1 MKNSNSIISLLA
13 SAFLLQA
20 CNAGPETP
28 RPIAHTPQAT
38 SSPQSSNSSVSAR
51 DSEYIGLLQVLS
63 QRSPEQEAQQ
73 AAARG
78 DRSIM
83 GYYAGR
89 AGLKLPGLS
98 PEQQAVQKCTL
109 KTLDGLGD
117 VIYGDNH
124 LKYRVALRKFAGRY
138 NLAMLPNCL

>member
-1 MKNSNSIISLLA
+1 MKNSHSLIGIITTAL
-13 SAFLLQA
+13 LLQA

-38 SSPQSSNSSVSAR
+38 SSPQPMNENITSKDREYVS
-51 DSEYIGLLQVLS
+51 LLQGLS
-63 QRSPEQEAQQ
+63 QRNPEQEAQQ
-73 AAARG
+73 ATARG
-78 DRSIM
+78 ERSIL

-89 AGLKLPGLS
+89 GGLKLPGLT
-98 PEQQAVQKCTL
+98 PEQQAAQKCTL

-138 NLAMLPNCL
+138 NLAMLSACV

>member
-1 MKNSNSIISLLA
+1 MINLHSLIGLITL
-13 SAFLLQA
+13 AFLLQA

-28 RPIAHTPQAT
+28 RPIAQTSQAT
-38 SSPQSSNSSVSAR
+38 SSPQPMNENITSKDR
-51 DSEYIGLLQVLS
+51 EYIGLLQELS
-63 QRSPEQEAQQ
+63 QRNPEQEAQQ

-78 DRSIM
+78 ERSIL

-89 AGLKLPGLS
+89 GGLKLPGLTQ
-98 PEQQAVQKCTL
+98 EQQAVQKCTL

-124 LKYRVALRKFAGRY
+124 LKYRVALRQFAGRY
-138 NLAMLPNCL
+138 NSAMLSACL

>member
-1 MKNSNSIISLLA
+1 MKNSHSIIGIIT
-13 SAFLLQA
+13 SALLLQA

-28 RPIAHTPQAT
+28 RPITHTPQVT
-38 SSPQSSNSSVSAR
+38 SSPQPMNENITSK
-51 DSEYIGLLQVLS
+51 DMEYASLLQGLS
-63 QRSPEQEAQQ
+63 QRNPEKEAQQ
-73 AAARG
+73 AAAGGERN
-78 DRSIM
+78 IL

-89 AGLKLPGLS
+89 GGLKLPGLT
-98 PEQQAVQKCTL
+98 PEQQAAQKCTL

-138 NLAMLPNCL
+138 NLEMLSACL

>member
-1 MKNSNSIISLLA
+1 MINSHSIIGLITTA
-13 SAFLLQA
+13 MLLQA

-38 SSPQSSNSSVSAR
+38 SSPQPMNENITSKDMEYVS
-51 DSEYIGLLQVLS
+51 LLQGLS
-63 QRSPEQEAQQ
+63 QRNPEQEAQQ

-78 DRSIM
+78 EMNIL

-89 AGLKLPGLS
+89 GGLKLPGLT

-124 LKYRVALRKFAGRY
+124 LKYRVAMRKFAGRY
-138 NLAMLPNCL
+138 NLAMLSACS

>member
-1 MKNSNSIISLLA
+1 MINSYAIIGLITTSL
-13 SAFLLQA
+13 LLQA

-38 SSPQSSNSSVSAR
+38 SSPQSMSEKISSK
-51 DSEYIGLLQVLS
+51 DMEYAGLLQGLS
-63 QRSPEQEAQQ
+63 QRTPEQEAQQ
-73 AAARG
+73 AIARG
-78 DRSIM
+78 EAHVL

-89 AGLKLPGLS
+89 GGLKLPGLN
-98 PEQQAVQKCTL
+98 PEQQATQKCTL

-124 LKYRVALRKFAGRY
+124 LKYRVAMRKFAGRY
-138 NLAMLPNCL
+138 NLAMLPACL